1 MNRALLSGLSG
12 TLAFQSYIDVLS
24 NNIAN
29 ANTVGF
35 KEGRLT
41 FLDTFYQTLNG
52 GAAGIEGGL
61 GGLNPSQV
69 GSGTRV
75 GQIQMV
81 TSQGSMSNTGASL
94 DAAIEGQGM
103 FVLGNGSDGRFYTRD
118 GSFVLDDARVLV
130 AGGSGLRVLG
140 WMALWPL
147 PATPPK

>member
-41 FLDTFYQTLNG
+41 FMDAFYETLSG
-52 GAAGIEGGL
+52 GAAGIAGGL
-61 GGLNPSQV
+61 GGMNPSQV
-69 GSGTRV
+69 GGGTRV
-75 GQIQMV
+75 GQTQMV
-81 TSQGSMSNTGASL
+81 TTQGSMSNTGASL

-103 FVLGNGSDGRFYTRD
+103 FVLGNGGDCRIETPSNLRGNF
-118 GSFVLDDARVLV
+118 AAKLV
-130 AGGSGLRVLG
+130 AHRHSRV
-140 WMALWPL
+140 
-147 PATPPK
+147 